1 MRIAAHIIVAVAQA
15 ISLVQA
21 SNLFSDV
28 HHESYNLMKG
38 QSQVAH
44 DEMKLRGGTV
54 EKKTM
59 RASKAKQHQSEQQID
74 SKARQKNNRTK
85 QSNAKA
91 NVKAQKGNTKTSA
104 KQKTKAKTIGKAPSQ
119 LNKKKKQSSKGT
131 ESGNVKDNLPA
142 KAKAKKKNKTI
153 KKKKQSTD
161 RRPVTNRQP
170 VAPPTEQNL
179 PPPNLSSQSQ
189 CFSLGIY
196 DSIDDDI
203 AIIKNNILTDQERSH
218 FLGGIVRMTAHDF
231 MDYDRNDPGNPMGMD
246 GCFDQDNPSND
257 GLETIWCETC
267 ALRLLYRDKYSH
279 ISRSD
284 FWVAAANAVIRQ
296 TSIDNVLDLKE
307 TFRWGRKD
315 RDICQGSG
323 NRLPQSSGCDQV
335 EDVFLGRM
343 GLSWKDAVA
352 LLGAHTLGRGGA
364 GFSGHDGTWS
374 SSDKDA
380 QVSFFIDQSKMF
392 TQVKKSWLKT
402 ITT

>member
-1 MRIAAHIIVAVAQA
+1 MRAEHIIVAVSQA
-15 ISLVQA
+15 IISLVQA
-21 SNLFSDV
+21 SNLFSYV
-28 HHESYNLMKG
+28 HHESDIGSHAQYHLMKG

-54 EKKTM
+54 EKKAT
-59 RASKAKQHQSEQQID
+59 RASKAKQKGTDQHIG
-74 SKARQKNNRTK
+74 SKARQKNNKTK
-85 QSNAKA
+85 QSNAKV
-91 NVKAQKGNTKTSA
+91 NGKAQKGKMKTSA
-104 KQKTKAKTIGKAPSQ
+104 KQKTKAKTSSQ
-119 LNKKKKQSSKGT
+119 LNKKKNQSSKGT

-142 KAKAKKKNKTI
+142 KAKANKKNKTNT
-153 KKKKQSTD
+153 KKKQSTD
-161 RRPVTNRQP
+161 RRPATNRQP

-196 DSIDDDI
+196 DSIDNDI

-231 MDYDRNDPGNPMGMD
+231 MDYDRNDPENPMGMD

-257 GLETIWCETC
+257 GLETIWCQTC
-267 ALRLLYRDKYSH
+267 ALRILYRDKYSH

-315 RDICQGSG
+315 RDTCPGSG
-323 NRLPQSSGCDQV
+323 ERLPQSSGCDQV

-380 QVSFFIDQSKMF
+380 QVSFFIEQSKCLQMY
-392 TQVKKSWLKT
+392 
-402 ITT
+402 